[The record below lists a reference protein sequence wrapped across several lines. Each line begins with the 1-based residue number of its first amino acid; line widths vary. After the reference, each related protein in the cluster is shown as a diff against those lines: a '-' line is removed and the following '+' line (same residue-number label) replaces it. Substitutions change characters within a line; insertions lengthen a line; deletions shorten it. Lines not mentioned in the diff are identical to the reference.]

1 MDTKAFSFS
10 DPVSSNFSPCFFFL
24 RRKKKI
30 RPAIRPTPRI
40 TPMAIPAFAPP
51 EMPSELAAT
60 ADGEAVDLSNE
71 EELVADAFSRL
82 VPDKDDLD
90 EVEVDNVVGTAV
102 VLSC

>member
-10 DPVSSNFSPCFFFL
+10 DPASSSLSPCFFL

-30 RPAIRPTPRI
+30 RPAIRPTPKM
-40 TPMAIPAFAPP
+40 TPIAIPAFAPSEIP
-51 EMPSELAAT
+51 PELAAT

-71 EELVADAFSRL
+71 EELVAAAFSRP
-82 VPDKDDLD
+82 VPDKEDLED
-90 EVEVDNVVGTAV
+90 VEVDNVVWTAV